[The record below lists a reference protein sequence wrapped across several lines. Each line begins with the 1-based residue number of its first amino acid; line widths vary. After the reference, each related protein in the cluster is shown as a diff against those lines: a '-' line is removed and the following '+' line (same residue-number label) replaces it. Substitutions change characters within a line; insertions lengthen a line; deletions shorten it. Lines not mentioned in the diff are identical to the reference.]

1 MRSGHAMVGARWKV
15 GATTGTLKLIGRKLG
30 GGHVNFASLDP
41 GTKNE
46 SPRRGLN
53 ALPVI
58 F

>member
-1 MRSGHAMVGARWKV
+1 MVGARWKV